1 MNLAIRRVVMAFQE
15 VTLKMYCSSCGAAV
29 VPGLSYCNHCGSRL
43 NGGQA
48 DVAAR
53 QSEALPESLI
63 WAIVSVFVVGMGTTI
78 GLMAMLKQLLDLNNG
93 IIIAFGLLCFTLM
106 IAVESV
112 FIYLLLRRRKAGA
125 KEAGGDERPAARATK
140 ELDAAREVR
149 TLPEPVP
156 SVTEQTTRT
165 FEPAYSERK
174 PK

>member
-1 MNLAIRRVVMAFQE
+1 
-15 VTLKMYCSSCGAAV
+15 MYCSSCGAAV
-29 VPGLSYCNHCGSRL
+29 VPGLSYCNHCGTRL
-43 NGGQA
+43 SGGKA

-53 QSEALPESLI
+53 QSETLPESLI

-78 GLMAMLKQLLDLNNG
+78 GLMAMLKQLLDLGQG
-93 IIIAFGLLCFTLM
+93 IVIAFGLLGFGLM

-112 FIYLLLRRRKAGA
+112 FIYLLLSRRRAGA
-125 KEAGGDERPAARATK
+125 KEVGGDERPSARATK
-140 ELDAAREVR
+140 ELDAAREAR
-149 TLPEPVP
+149 AALPEPVP